1 MKRPAF
7 DRTSVATQS
16 PVVHL
21 KLRVFLQAIFLT
33 GLLLTACTTALAA
46 ADERPAP
53 ASDTAARSSSDVAA
67 TSQTPQSPPLKA
79 ESGPNRLIIDSL
91 GINAPIQTTDC
102 GSPIPDGIWYWPCAG
117 KNNFY
122 LTGHDWGVF
131 HPLQVAYQQ
140 GRLTPGMVAL
150 YSDDD
155 AVIHRYLLLWAE
167 DLPLATF
174 GTGAVWAATPGA
186 VITLQTCDGPTDDYR
201 IIVRFVPA

>member
-1 MKRPAF
+1 MKRPVF
-7 DRTSVATQS
+7 DRTSVATKA

-21 KLRVFLQAIFLT
+21 KLRVFIQSILLT
-33 GLLLTACTTALAA
+33 ALLLTAFTTALAA
-46 ADERPAP
+46 ADERRSP
-53 ASDTAARSSSDVAA
+53 ASDTVPN
-67 TSQTPQSPPLKA
+67 SQPASQSPQLEA
-79 ESGPNRLIIDSL
+79 VSGQDRLIIDGL
-91 GINAPIQTTDC
+91 GIDAPIRTTDC
-102 GSPIPDGIWYWPCAG
+102 NLPIPDGIWYWPCAG

-131 HPLQVAYQQ
+131 HPLQVAYRE

-150 YSDDD
+150 YSDHD
-155 AVIHRYLLLWAE
+155 AVIHRYLLLWVE